1 MAEKQKPFGE
11 ILVEAGVIDRDRLNQ
26 VLEIQKDNPH
36 RTVGEIVSAAF
47 GVPMEVIEAVFVQRI
62 LIPAIQDMLTEYL
75 RREAEIHADSM
86 PFAFNQLIYD
96 IDVLS
101 ITLKRTVVTT
111 FAKQPH
117 EPTAMMLDGRNTVTE
132 IGGKLRLT
140 IKTQDDET
148 ICDPMDM
155 LSYMYEFE
163 TGKAQFA
170 ESAMQGIR
178 FLFSRKIREQL
189 GETFVFQPI
198 RKEELE
204 DLLKQL

>member
-11 ILVEAGVIDRDRLNQ
+11 ILVEAGVIDRDQLNQ
-26 VLEIQKDNPH
+26 VLDIQKDNPH

-47 GVPMEVIEAVFVQRI
+47 GVPMETIEAVFTQQI
-62 LIPAIQDMLTEYL
+62 LIPSIQAMLTDYL
-75 RREAEIHADSM
+75 RKEAEMHADSL
-86 PFAFNQLIYD
+86 PFSFNQLIYD

-101 ITLKRTVVTT
+101 ITLKRTVVTS
-111 FAKQPH
+111 FVKHPREA
-117 EPTAMMLDGRNTVTE
+117 ASMMLDGRNTATE

-148 ICDPMDM
+148 ICDPVDM

-170 ESAMQGIR
+170 ESAIQGLR

-189 GETFVFQPI
+189 GETFVFQPV
-198 RKEELE
+198 RQDELE